1 MQDQAKRLWLRVAF
15 EEGRMRAFYVF
26 LIASCI
32 LLAVFDAAQGN
43 MVMCTAMLLCALANI
58 FGLMNHMDGG
68 RPS

>member
-1 MQDQAKRLWLRVAF
+1 MKT
-15 EEGRMRAFYVF
+15 FYVF
-26 LIASCI
+26 LIIASV

-68 RPS
+68 RPA